1 MKKKQSKAKKTD
13 DLREKAEK
21 KLKPESLPIENLSN
35 EEVRKLAHELQV
47 HKIELDMQNEEL
59 RKVLVEIEESRD
71 KYSDLYDFAPVGYF
85 TISDK
90 GIILGVNLTGAKM
103 LGVERSLLINKPLT
117 VFIHSEDQDIYYKH
131 RKLVFKENSCGVCDL
146 RMVKKDGS
154 TFYARQE
161 CIIKQSD
168 EKGTNQCRMIL
179 IDITARKKAELAAQS
194 AHEYSQNIIAT
205 VHEPLVVLDSRL
217 HVISANK
224 SFYNTFMVSEKET
237 KGNMIYELGNR
248 QWDIPELKEL
258 LEQILPKKTTMKG
271 FEIDHVFESIGR
283 KVMLLNA
290 RQVIRKEEE
299 EGKLVL
305 LAIEDITER
314 KKAEQALVQSEKL
327 KSLGVITAGV
337 AHEFNNL
344 LAVILGTAEL
354 LGSGFEDDQDLKK
367 GLNDIIKAGDNG
379 AGIVKDMLLYVKS
392 QEEADISDF
401 TPFDI
406 RCLLDEAINFTS
418 HRWGSMAQAKGV
430 DYQICRED
438 MREIPEV
445 LCSHAELQGVFINII
460 NNALDAMPDG
470 GRISFSTSSNDDTVF
485 INISD
490 TGIGMSEE
498 VKKNIFDPFFT
509 TRRPEGTGLGMSV
522 SYGTIMRHGGKIEA
536 ESEEGNGTTF
546 NLSIPI
552 RKGAVQKVVPPEH
565 DRRVTGRKLHILVVD
580 DNKDICEIMDGV
592 LTRGGHAVTSVDN
605 GAEAIEL
612 AGEKDFDLV
621 LCDLLMPDVQG
632 YDVVKALNKLDKI
645 PKIGLMTGW
654 ADLKSIDE
662 EGAKVD
668 FILKKPFKH
677 AELAK
682 HIDELDIPA

>member
-1 MKKKQSKAKKTD
+1 MKKTD
-13 DLREKAEK
+13 DFRDKAERI
-21 KLKPESLPIENLSN
+21 LKSVKAPIEKLTDAD
-35 EEVRKLAHELQV
+35 VRKLAHELQV
-47 HKIELDMQNEEL
+47 HQIELEMQNEEL
-59 RKVLVEIEESRD
+59 RKSQQELEDSRD
-71 KYSDLYDFAPVGYF
+71 KYSRLYDFAPIGYF
-85 TISDK
+85 TISDD
-90 GIILGVNLTGAKM
+90 GVIMEANLTGAKM
-103 LGVERSLLINKPLT
+103 LGVERSHLINKPLC
-117 VFIHSEDQDIYYKH
+117 VFIVKDDQDNYYRH
-131 RKLVFKENSCGVCDL
+131 RRKTCKVKERSVCEV
-146 RMVKKDGS
+146 RMVRKDG
-154 TFYARQE
+154 TEFYVQL
-161 CIIKQSD
+161 
-168 EKGTNQCRMIL
+168 QC
-179 IDITARKKAELAAQS
+179 
-194 AHEYSQNIIAT
+194 
-205 VHEPLVVLDSRL
+205 
-217 HVISANK
+217 
-224 SFYNTFMVSEKET
+224 
-237 KGNMIYELGNR
+237 G
-248 QWDIPELKEL
+248 
-258 LEQILPKKTTMKG
+258 LEQDKREDTVRCLT
-271 FEIDHVFESIGR
+271 
-283 KVMLLNA
+283 VMT
-290 RQVIRKEEE
+290 
-299 EGKLVL
+299 
-305 LAIEDITER
+305 DITER
-314 KKAEQALVQSEKL
+314 KQAEDEHRNIFDLSIDMICVCDIKNGYFMKINHAFEKTLGYSEEELLGSPFYNFIHPDDIGPTTNEIEEMLANGKEVVGFENRYRCKDGSYKWLMWTAKPIPENGITYATAHDITKRKKMEETLLQSEKL

-344 LAVILGTAEL
+344 LAVIMGTAEL

-418 HRWGSMAQAKGV
+418 HRLGSMAQAKGV

-470 GRISFSTSSNDDTVF
+470 GRLSFSTSSNDDTVF
-485 INISD
+485 ISISD
-490 TGIGMSEE
+490 TGIGMPED
-498 VKKNIFDPFFT
+498 VRRKIFDPFFT
-509 TRRPEGTGLGMSV
+509 TRRPLGTGLGMSV
-522 SYGTIMRHGGKIEA
+522 SYGTIVRHGGKIEA

-565 DRRVTGRKLHILVVD
+565 DRRVTRRKLHILVVD
-580 DNKDICEIMDGV
+580 DNEDVCEIVDAV

-621 LCDLLMPDVQG
+621 ICDLLMPMVQG

-654 ADLKSIDE
+654 AELKPIDE
-662 EGAKVD
+662 EGFEID

-677 AELAK
+677 AALAK
-682 HIDELDIPA
+682 HIDKLDIPV

>member
-1 MKKKQSKAKKTD
+1 MKKTD
-13 DLREKAEK
+13 DFRDKAEEI
-21 KLKPESLPIENLSN
+21 LKSVKAPIEKLTDAD
-35 EEVRKLAHELQV
+35 VRNLAHELQV
-47 HKIELDMQNEEL
+47 HQIELEMQNEEL
-59 RKVLVEIEESRD
+59 RKSQQELEDSRD
-71 KYSDLYDFAPVGYF
+71 KYSRLYDFAPIGYF
-85 TISDK
+85 TISDD
-90 GIILGVNLTGAKM
+90 GVILDANLTGAKM
-103 LGVERSLLINKPLT
+103 LGVERSHLINKPLC
-117 VFIHSEDQDIYYKH
+117 VFIVKDDQDNYYRH
-131 RKLVFKENSCGVCDL
+131 RRKTCKVKERSVCEV
-146 RMVKKDGS
+146 RMVRKDG
-154 TFYARQE
+154 TEFYVQL
-161 CIIKQSD
+161 
-168 EKGTNQCRMIL
+168 QC
-179 IDITARKKAELAAQS
+179 
-194 AHEYSQNIIAT
+194 
-205 VHEPLVVLDSRL
+205 
-217 HVISANK
+217 
-224 SFYNTFMVSEKET
+224 
-237 KGNMIYELGNR
+237 G
-248 QWDIPELKEL
+248 
-258 LEQILPKKTTMKG
+258 LEQDKREDTVRCLT
-271 FEIDHVFESIGR
+271 
-283 KVMLLNA
+283 VMT
-290 RQVIRKEEE
+290 
-299 EGKLVL
+299 
-305 LAIEDITER
+305 DITER
-314 KKAEQALVQSEKL
+314 KQAEDEHRNIFDLSIDMICICDIKNGYFMKINHAFEKTLGYSEEELLGSPFYNFIHPDDIGPTTNEIEEMLANGKEVVGFENRYRCKDGSYKWLMWTAKPIPENGITYATAHDITKRKKMEETLLQSEKL

-344 LAVILGTAEL
+344 LAVIMGTAEL

-418 HRWGSMAQAKGV
+418 HRLGSMAQAKGV

-445 LCSHAELQGVFINII
+445 LCRHAELQGVFINII

-470 GRISFSTSSNDDTVF
+470 GRLSFSTSSNDDTVF
-485 INISD
+485 ISISD
-490 TGIGMSEE
+490 TGIGMPED
-498 VKKNIFDPFFT
+498 VRRKIFDPFFT
-509 TRRPEGTGLGMSV
+509 TRRPLGTGLGMSV
-522 SYGTIMRHGGKIEA
+522 SYGTIVRHGGKIEA

-565 DRRVTGRKLHILVVD
+565 DRRVTRRKLHILVVD
-580 DNKDICEIMDGV
+580 DNEDVCEIVDAV

-621 LCDLLMPDVQG
+621 ICDLLMPMVQG

-654 ADLKSIDE
+654 AELKPIDE
-662 EGAKVD
+662 EGFEVD

-677 AELAK
+677 SALAK

>member
-1 MKKKQSKAKKTD
+1 MLKSVKA
-13 DLREKAEK
+13 
-21 KLKPESLPIENLSN
+21 PIEKLTDAD
-35 EEVRKLAHELQV
+35 VRKLAHELQV
-47 HKIELDMQNEEL
+47 HQIELEMQNEEL
-59 RKVLVEIEESRD
+59 RKSQQELEDSRD
-71 KYSDLYDFAPVGYF
+71 KYSRLYDFAPIGYF
-85 TISDK
+85 TISDD
-90 GIILGVNLTGAKM
+90 GVIMEANLTGAKM
-103 LGVERSLLINKPLT
+103 LGVERSHLINKPLC
-117 VFIHSEDQDIYYKH
+117 VFIVKDDQDNYYRH
-131 RKLVFKENSCGVCDL
+131 RRKTCKVKERSVCEV
-146 RMVKKDGS
+146 RMVRKDG
-154 TFYARQE
+154 TEFYVQL
-161 CIIKQSD
+161 
-168 EKGTNQCRMIL
+168 QC
-179 IDITARKKAELAAQS
+179 
-194 AHEYSQNIIAT
+194 
-205 VHEPLVVLDSRL
+205 
-217 HVISANK
+217 
-224 SFYNTFMVSEKET
+224 
-237 KGNMIYELGNR
+237 G
-248 QWDIPELKEL
+248 
-258 LEQILPKKTTMKG
+258 LEQDKREDTVRCLT
-271 FEIDHVFESIGR
+271 
-283 KVMLLNA
+283 VMT
-290 RQVIRKEEE
+290 
-299 EGKLVL
+299 
-305 LAIEDITER
+305 DITER
-314 KKAEQALVQSEKL
+314 KRAHDEHRNIFDLSIDMICICDIKNGYFMKINHAFEKTLGYSEEELLGSPFYNFIHPDDIGPTTNEIEEMLANGKEVVGFENRYRCKDGSYKWLMWTAKPIPENGITYATAHDITKRKKMEETLLQSEKL

-337 AHEFNNL
+337 AHEFSNL
-344 LAVILGTAEL
+344 LAVIMGTAEL

-418 HRWGSMAQAKGV
+418 HRLGSMAQAKGV

-470 GRISFSTSSNDDTVF
+470 GRLSFSTSSNDDTVF
-485 INISD
+485 ISISD
-490 TGIGMSEE
+490 TGIGMPED
-498 VKKNIFDPFFT
+498 VRRKIFDPFFT
-509 TRRPEGTGLGMSV
+509 TRRPLGTGLGMSV
-522 SYGTIMRHGGKIEA
+522 SYGVIMRHGGKIEA

-565 DRRVTGRKLHILVVD
+565 ERRVTGKKLHILVVD
-580 DNKDICEIMDGV
+580 DNEDVCEIVDAV

-621 LCDLLMPDVQG
+621 ICDLLMPMVQG

-654 ADLKSIDE
+654 AELKPIDE
-662 EGAKVD
+662 EGFEVD

-677 AELAK
+677 SALAK